1 MAFLTQ
7 AYYDASKYFVKCGK
21 DSCTIGFPK
30 TNREIFLQYQREAKV
45 IFVSIEEL
53 ASVEIST
60 IDNSIRIMHLD
71 CEVFENNYL
80 ESAEYSH
87 QICVKD
93 GKKCIKFNYNI
104 EEQVVFKVCIETEG
118 IFDDEVEPIQLDF
131 SINEIDLKKQNNSN
145 DKDNNRKI
153 HFDLAD
159 YR

>member
-7 AYYDASKYFVKCGK
+7 GYYNASKYLVKCDK
-21 DSCTIGFPK
+21 DGCTISFSK
-30 TNREIFLQYQREAKV
+30 TSQVIFLQYQREANV
-45 IFVSIEEL
+45 IFMSLEEL

-60 IDNSIRIMHLD
+60 TDNSIRIMHLD
-71 CEVFENNYL
+71 CETFENNYL
-80 ESAEYSH
+80 KSAEYSY

-118 IFDDEVEPIQLDF
+118 IFDDEVEPIRLDF